1 MPQMKNIHHTI
12 FLVLQ
17 IHVHINQDPFKVFV
31 MACKTTVVV
40 AIACIFML
48 ALLMSSAQGDC
59 KGHAIKVECNNNDSC
74 IKWCHYFGIPRGH
87 CHIHSGGGYC
97 VCDVCD

>member
-1 MPQMKNIHHTI
+1 M
-12 FLVLQ
+12 
-17 IHVHINQDPFKVFV
+17 D
-31 MACKTTVVV
+31 A
-40 AIACIFML
+40 
-48 ALLMSSAQGDC
+48 AQGDC
-59 KGHAIKVECNNNDSC
+59 KGHAIKVECSNNDSC